1 MVLADLLH
9 RIILAPIALSL
20 QQIYL
25 VSLQIVITCN
35 KRNIDINELQW
46 DELLTIAIKKV
57 KKRIFRQYIFK
68 FYCTFTYLQFLSVV
82 NSTIPDCKANN
93 V

>member
-1 MVLADLLH
+1 
-9 RIILAPIALSL
+9 PIALSL

-46 DELLTIAIKKV
+46 DELLTIAIKKI
-57 KKRIFRQYIFK
+57 KK
-68 FYCTFTYLQFLSVV
+68 TYFS
-82 NSTIPDCKANN
+82 SIYT
-93 V
+93 